1 MISRYLCALFWLLV
15 AFFATMSTSHAGER
29 FALIIGNG
37 AYQNVTR
44 LTNPANDAADLAKKL
59 EGMGFSVE
67 LQTDLG
73 KAALE
78 GAVADFADRAAAA
91 EIALVFFAGHG
102 LEVDRQNY
110 LIPVDAKLASDRRL
124 PVEAVSLDTVL
135 GLLDG
140 VAGLKLVLIDACR
153 NNPFSA
159 TMRMTKANRS
169 IGRGL
174 SRVEAGNG
182 TLISFAAKEGT
193 VAADGDGRNSPFT
206 AALLDHLGEPG
217 VEINFLF
224 RKVRDSVMKT
234 TNGQQEPYLSAS
246 LPSEAI
252 YIVPPEV
259 KAPEPVVPAPAPA
272 TPVAAPAAEVAPPVV
287 VEPKTDTAAIELSFW
302 ESIRDS
308 DDVAVF
314 EAYLAKYPN
323 GSFAPIAAIKRD
335 KLKAAA
341 EKPQTDVASLP
352 AEPAPAGI
360 AMLVTRETVLALQ
373 TELSRIGCSTQEPDG
388 AWGNASRDALTAFSE
403 ATGVKLASL
412 EPDPAVLDMLRARE
426 GRVCPLACG
435 SREVEKGGRCVAKTC
450 RKGETLDRNG
460 HCGVE
465 TAITKPAKIA
475 SETKLA
481 KPAAGESR
489 AVCRARVLKENKCV
503 GNMKMQTDFIRCE
516 VIAAQLCK

>member
-169 IGRGL
+169 VGRGL
-174 SRVEAGNG
+174 SRVEADNG

-224 RKVRDSVMKT
+224 RKVRDSVISA

-252 YIVPPEV
+252 YLVPPT
-259 KAPEPVVPAPAPA
+259 PAPAAPE
-272 TPVAAPAAEVAPPVV
+272 AAPVAEVATPTV
-287 VEPKTDTAAIELSFW
+287 VEPATDTAAIEVSFW

-314 EAYLAKYPN
+314 DAYLAKYPN
-323 GSFAPIAAIKRD
+323 GAFAPIAAIRRD

-341 EKPQTDVASLP
+341 EKAQTEVASLP
-352 AEPAPAGI
+352 SGLAPAE
-360 AMLVTRETVLALQ
+360 AATPVTRETVLALQ
-373 TELSRIGCSTQEPDG
+373 TELNRIGCSTQKPDG
-388 AWGNASRDALTAFSE
+388 AWGNVSRDALTAFSQ

-412 EPDPAVLDMLRARE
+412 EPDPAILDMLRARE

-435 SREVEKGGRCVAKTC
+435 SREVEKGGKCVAKTC

-460 HCGVE
+460 RCVVE
-465 TAITKPAKIA
+465 TAIVKPAKPADEI
-475 SETKLA
+475 KIA

-489 AVCRARVLKENKCV
+489 LACRRRVSKECQSKV
-503 GNMKMQTDFIRCE
+503 WMGSQYWFLYCE
-516 VIAAQLCK
+516 KKVAETCR